1 MHEYKPSMKLVVKM
15 MMVVSV
21 MVVIEE
27 KKSSIWGNFRGHQ
40 IKPDAPCEMWK
51 SHCVYIYK
59 TFVNHCVFRCLDGYA
74 MSKMG
79 IQNRKYFK

>member
-1 MHEYKPSMKLVVKM
+1 MHEYKPSMILVV

-40 IKPDAPCEMWK
+40 INPDAPCEMWK

-59 TFVNHCVFRCLDGYA
+59 TFLIFVNQCVFRCLDGYE
-74 MSKMG
+74 M
-79 IQNRKYFK
+79 